1 MRELRDKLFD
11 SAVKSQNNWDNTI
24 LDELCLKHTL
34 TQETL
39 KIVLQRG
46 IESLADEF
54 FIRADTDMLK
64 IISDDFHKL
73 PIHLQVSHLLKAR
86 LIYMNQNKVVALKI
100 LNMKTGITYKLN
112 HILEV
117 ADLIWKNVK
126 HNSSSFDY
134 YTRRMI
140 LANVYKNCLFYFKKD
155 PSAEDMM
162 EYMQEQLKVVGKIT
176 KLKKKICK
184 SK

>member
-11 SAVKSQNNWDNTI
+11 SAVKSPNNWDNTL
-24 LDELCLKHTL
+24 LDELCLKHAL
-34 TQETL
+34 TPETL

-54 FIRADTDMLK
+54 FMRADTDMLH

-73 PIHLQVSHLLKAR
+73 PIHLQVSYLLQAR
-86 LIYMNQNKVVALKI
+86 LTYMHGNKVVALKI

-117 ADLIWKNVK
+117 ADLIWQNVK
-126 HNSSSFDY
+126 HHSSSFDY

-155 PSAEDMM
+155 LSAENMM
-162 EYMQEQLKVVGKIT
+162 EYMKAQLKIVGQIT